1 MVFYF
6 NAKSWRSHSKVT
18 PYRFSSQAA
27 HTSFCALER
36 EEIIDLQGSLC
47 PFIISENVSLPS
59 GSLLAR
65 QNFFSLFDF
74 FYVYLSCLYVYV
86 YTMLRVQRSDD
97 TWDIPSS
104 NLQHV
109 GPREEIQMARLGGKC
124 LHLLNHLTSNL
135 AFYSSL
141 HLLLAMSR
149 YFRVPLI
156 SLAHSYLPIIPLST
170 PSVQASPR
178 TFREETG
185 SQSFQNPVYA
195 FIWKF
200 ATR

>member
-1 MVFYF
+1 MKESQQSYSLSLFIPG
-6 NAKSWRSHSKVT
+6 SSHFVLCPWKGGDNRFA
-18 PYRFSSQAA
+18 RFSAPIYNKRKCITPIWLS
-27 HTSFCALER
+27 
-36 EEIIDLQGSLC
+36 
-47 PFIISENVSLPS
+47 VSPTNL
-59 GSLLAR
+59 
-65 QNFFSLFDF
+65 FSLFDF
-74 FYVYLSCLYVYV
+74 FYVYLSCLCVYV

-109 GPREEIQMARLGGKC
+109 GPGEEIQMARLGGKC
-124 LHLLNHLTSNL
+124 LHLLNHLTSNF
-135 AFYSSL
+135 AFYSSP
-141 HLLLAMSR
+141 HLLLAMSS
-149 YFRVPLI
+149 YFRIPLI
-156 SLAHSYLPIIPLST
+156 SLAHSYLSCMGSSILPIIPLST